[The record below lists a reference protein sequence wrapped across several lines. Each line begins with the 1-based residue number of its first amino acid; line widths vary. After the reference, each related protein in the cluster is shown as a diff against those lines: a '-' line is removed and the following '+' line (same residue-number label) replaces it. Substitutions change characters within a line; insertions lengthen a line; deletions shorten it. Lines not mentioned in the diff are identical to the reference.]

1 VHAGRSLCRVFSS
14 MTIRGVDRDRFEVVL
29 KERLSPTTPIRTPEV
44 PKGREKILE
53 DVCPFICPA
62 WQARFYSW

>member
-1 VHAGRSLCRVFSS
+1 

-53 DVCPFICPA
+53 DVRPFICPA